1 MNFHTKYIRHT
12 SKFMVFSE
20 TLIHR
25 EVAKETFGHDALI
38 HGSGFLALFSY
49 DEKVVAECYGKS
61 ESLNVS
67 PRWDD
72 DEKILT
78 QIGVKNDEEDV
89 YAHYLCFG
97 GEAIVFSKDIPHE
110 KVAKAAWSGFGKGQK
125 HSSGGIVRIM
135 QDGEERFD
143 IVCTDGSSKLNTKM
157 DVRDRIRLAEMFG
170 ISSLKKYK

>member
-38 HGSGFLALFSY
+38 HGAGFLTLFSY

-61 ESLNVS
+61 ESLNIS

-72 DEKILT
+72 EKVILT
-78 QIGVKNDEEDV
+78 KIGVKNSEEDE

-97 GEAIVFSKDIPHE
+97 GEAIIFSKDIPHD
-110 KVAKAAWSGFGKGQK
+110 KVAKAAWSGFGKCNK
-125 HSSGGIVRIM
+125 HASAGVVRIV
-135 QDGEERFD
+135 QDGESRFD
-143 IVCTDGSSKLNTKM
+143 ITCSDVDNKLNTKS
-157 DVRDRIRLAEMFG
+157 DVRDRIRLAEMLG
-170 ISSLKKYK
+170 ISSLKKIK